1 MLLSLFITYI
11 GILILAIV
19 IIGLVDLYNCLIF
32 DYLSFIE
39 LFIEDLIGIFIIG
52 TILYWGSI
60 GIYYLLNWIIIL

>member
-32 DYLSFIE
+32 NYLSFIE

-52 TILYWGSI
+52 TILYWGSV